1 VEKRSQKLKLPQGKE
16 LRARLMMTMGTVL
29 LVYMLVSTAQAIWQ
43 SYQIDKELVHLRDEN
58 ADLKLLNKYLQNLIA
73 YRQTDSFKDKEAR
86 AKLNYQKQGEAVLII
101 PEDDIERFT
110 EGNIKDQ
117 ETKTKRELTNP
128 EKWWQFI
135 FGMDKSA

>member
-1 VEKRSQKLKLPQGKE
+1 
-16 LRARLMMTMGTVL
+16 MMTMGTVL